1 MPRTTE
7 AKVKE
12 IIDTTLSVEE
22 VKPFLVAANKLVTAR
37 LTGAYDDGLLIEIE
51 KHLTAHFIS
60 TRDPQVKSE
69 TIGDAAVTYHVTS
82 VVGEGLASSPHGQLV
97 QLFDNK
103 GLLSKIKGEIDI
115 EALG

>member
-22 VKPFLVAANKLVTAR
+22 VKPFLVAANRLVTAR

-51 KHLTAHFIS
+51 KHLTAYFIS
-60 TRDPQVKSE
+60 ARDPEVKSE
-69 TIGDAAVTYHVTS
+69 TIGDASITYVK
-82 VVGEGLASSPHGQLV
+82 EGADSNSYLNKV
-97 QLFDNK
+97 RLFDYK
-103 GLLSKIKGEIDI
+103 GLLFKIKGEIDI
-115 EALG
+115 EAFG